1 MIRLFQ
7 KHHFS
12 LTFLISLPLILL
24 MCCGASSTV
33 FDASRKWTA
42 ISINEHIMS

>member
-12 LTFLISLPLILL
+12 VTFLISLPLILL
-24 MCCGASSTV
+24 IYCGASSMV
-33 FDASRKWTA
+33 FDVSRKWQT
-42 ISINEHIMS
+42 ISINEHIA

>member
-12 LTFLISLPLILL
+12 LTFLISLPLILF
-24 MCCGASSTV
+24 MYCGVSSVV
-33 FDASRKWTA
+33 FDGTRKWTA
-42 ISINEHIMS
+42 ISIDEHII